1 MCIGRN
7 VKNGKFEY
15 DNLFLENSEEEE
27 VALGVTIDNNLI
39 FDSSLENICRKADLK
54 LAALLKFKSKT
65 FIFSVVIKSQLWE

>member
-27 VALGVTIDNNLI
+27 EVALGVTIDNNLI
-39 FDSSLENICRKADLK
+39 FDSYLENICRKADLK

-65 FIFSVVIKSQLWE
+65 FIFSVVIKSQL

>member
-39 FDSSLENICRKADLK
+39 FDSYLENICRKADLK

>member
-1 MCIGRN
+1 MCFGRN

-27 VALGVTIDNNLI
+27 EVALGVTIDNNLI
-39 FDSSLENICRKADLK
+39 FDSYLENICRKADLK

-65 FIFSVVIKSQLWE
+65 FIFSVVIKSQL

>member
-39 FDSSLENICRKADLK
+39 FDSYLENICRKADLK

-65 FIFSVVIKSQLWE
+65 IIFSVVIKSQL